1 MKTRIKLIAL
11 ICMLTTAAWAQEESE
26 PDAFVYP
33 ETVVTNWADTPLQ
46 VTVTN
51 PKAIARDF
59 ARAVCSQFIDYPPN
73 KKMIAYLDNPAGYNY
88 NKDGFLID
96 DAPANGFIKC
106 DMAWQC
112 DYNTEV
118 CYWRR
123 PNKHLLVGV
132 LMQVGSEGEGVQT
145 RHSLL
150 FYDYNPKTRVMT
162 PQPDIVEDVEH
173 TIAFHRGT
181 PNLQLPK
188 EGKDIEALCVEWI
201 GSEDEDFR
209 FDRVVLKWK
218 NNTFKTGAE
227 R

>member
-11 ICMLTTAAWAQEESE
+11 ICMFTTAAWAQEESE
-26 PDAFVYP
+26 PETVRNP
-33 ETVVTNWADTPLQ
+33 ETFVTNWTKTPLQ
-46 VTVTN
+46 VTVTD
-51 PKAIARDF
+51 PKAIVRDF

-88 NKDGFLID
+88 NKDGYLID

-132 LMQVGSEGEGVQT
+132 LMQIGSEGEGVQT
-145 RHSLL
+145 HHALL

-162 PQPDIVEDVEH
+162 PDPDIVEDIEQ
-173 TIAFHRGT
+173 TIAFHSGT
-181 PNLQLPK
+181 PNLKLPN
-188 EGKDIEALCVEWI
+188 EGKDIVALCVEWI
-201 GSEDEDFR
+201 GSDTEDFR

-218 NNTFKTGAE
+218 NNTFTEGAE